1 MKALQGSF
9 HAFGADPR
17 DSTLTFSLDPRSKPP
32 ATSLTEAIEQADWE
46 KELFCYSNILIGLQA
61 ATLSNWV
68 KVKKI
73 LQVLEEARPPPGI
86 LRLLALYLSGVFQQG
101 VANLAG
107 ALRTFESPQFN
118 LEVLSDATRGHI
130 EKDLSILAAL
140 NRLWIMQNTTMVDE
154 QKTAELL
161 DRLGAVH
168 TEHPDEEIRTAHHL
182 VLATVPTNPPSSINQ
197 IKHHIGAA
205 LTAATK
211 LGNTHSLA
219 MALNLM
225 RARLFEN
232 VVGDQA
238 MKSAKAGAAQAKKS
252 GNLLWMSVAE
262 GMLAQTYEVHGQM
275 AEARAARGDG
285 IRRAN
290 EAFAM
295 TKC

>member
-1 MKALQGSF
+1 
-9 HAFGADPR
+9 
-17 DSTLTFSLDPRSKPP
+17 
-32 ATSLTEAIEQADWE
+32 
-46 KELFCYSNILIGLQA
+46 LIGLQA
-61 ATLSNWV
+61 ATLSNWG
-68 KVKKI
+68 KVKKA
-73 LQVLEEARPPPGI
+73 LQVLEEARPPPGV

-101 VANLAG
+101 VANLPG
-107 ALRTFESPQFN
+107 ALRTFESPQFD
-118 LEVLSDATRGHI
+118 LDVLTDANRGHI
-130 EKDLSILAAL
+130 EKELSILAAL
-140 NRLWIMQNTTMVDE
+140 NRLWIMQNTTMSDE
-154 QKTAELL
+154 EKTAELL

-168 TEHPDEEIRTAHHL
+168 AEHPDEEIRTAHHL

-197 IKHHIGAA
+197 IKHHIGLA

-225 RARLFEN
+225 RARLFES

-262 GMLAQTYEVHGQM
+262 GMLAQTYEVHGQI
-275 AEARAARGDG
+275 AEARATRGDG
-285 IRRAN
+285 IRLAN